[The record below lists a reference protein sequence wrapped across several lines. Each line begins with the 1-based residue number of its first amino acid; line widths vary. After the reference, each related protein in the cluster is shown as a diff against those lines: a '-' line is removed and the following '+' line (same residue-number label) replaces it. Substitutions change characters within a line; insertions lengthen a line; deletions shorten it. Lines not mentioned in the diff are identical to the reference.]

1 MSNLY
6 IVRSTSS
13 SGFRI
18 DKTDYYVLGNTTK
31 VIFPFFTHYLQIKKN
46 NGSLRLI
53 TGLDFWDWYGTKTP
67 CHRDFY
73 D

>member
-31 VIFPFFTHYLQIKKN
+31 VIFSFFYALSANKKE
-46 NGSLRLI
+46 
-53 TGLDFWDWYGTKTP
+53 
-67 CHRDFY
+67 
-73 D
+73 